1 MRKVRS
7 TAGIRKYHWDWEEF
21 KYLVSVLRK
30 ANNFPDILNLFIDLH
45 SPKEIAEIIRRVII
59 ASYLIEELS
68 YDKISE
74 LTGASRNTIAKINQK
89 MWRKKAIIEQMINKA
104 GTYNQFLAKS
114 HDERDTLS
122 RIIDRTIARRDIF
135 GMFIKKR

>member
-114 HDERDTLS
+114 HDERETLS

>member
-74 LTGASRNTIAKINQK
+74 LTGASRNTIAKINKK